1 MKSCLAVI
9 DPEGGMS
16 LLKCLRMGVLL
27 VFSAGGLS
35 AVAAERI
42 TIADASNGCGA
53 RAVAELRRHLELM
66 TGERPEVVTGGAG
79 TFVVGAPAPGGKPAG
94 PLEAR
99 YRVEGG
105 KVYFWGDRTA
115 KVLDG
120 RRSVAEAYD
129 GTLFAVYEFLDREL
143 GFRWTMPGERG
154 VVVPK
159 GGRTVPP
166 DGAEGVY
173 VPHYDIGRM
182 RSANVDDLVAFH
194 LPVLSGPKV
203 AIPDGLLYTRESAQA
218 LANDVS
224 LWYLRNRNHSRHVFR
239 YGHAFTDWY
248 ARFHETHPEYL
259 AELEDGRRGNAQQP
273 SRTMLCVSCPGVVD
287 QIVADWRAEGCPKYL
302 NVCEND
308 GGGLC
313 RCPGCRALDC
323 DRPGEEFLSHKT
335 DRYLNL
341 WNRIAA
347 KAVKIRPDVQLV
359 GYIYSYYRHL
369 PRRERIEHPDNMIF
383 GTVPSLADD
392 YRAFYGGWK
401 KAGLKQ
407 FFLRPNFHSS
417 TASLPRGAEKLI
429 YDVFAYCRDNGMIGA
444 DFDVYPGRFSTLL
457 ESYVTVRLLRDPARS
472 FEAIVDE
479 YCSAY
484 GEAAPSVKAYYARIR
499 ARREAS
505 DAVTRAALG
514 AANLLDDS
522 QTSVRQMDCHTETAL
537 REDLEI
543 LRQAH
548 ARGVTDPA
556 CRRRLA
562 ALLVQAREYVLV
574 YRFLAAGKGSDA
586 AALVAAAKELLDYR
600 LKHRDDLMDHYTM
613 TMGSRVRGT
622 EMQTWL
628 KVPFARRNH

>member
-1 MKSCLAVI
+1 MTQVKPYRITLLA
-9 DPEGGMS
+9 
-16 LLKCLRMGVLL
+16 L
-27 VFSAGGLS
+27 SAGFLS
-35 AVAAERI
+35 VASAGPV
-42 TIADASNGCGA
+42 TIADASAGRGN
-53 RAVAELRRHLELM
+53 RAVAELQRHLELM
-66 TGERPEVVTGGAG
+66 TGEKPEIVTDGSGM
-79 TFVVGAPAPGGKPAG
+79 FVVGAPAPGGKQAG

-99 YRVEGG
+99 YRAEGG
-105 KVYFWGDRTA
+105 RVYFWGDRTA
-115 KVLDG
+115 KVMDG
-120 RRSVAEAYD
+120 RRSVSEAYD
-129 GTLFAVYEFLDREL
+129 GPLFAVYEFLDREL

-159 GGRTVPP
+159 GRRLVPP
-166 DGAEGVY
+166 DGTEGVY

-182 RSANVDDLVAFH
+182 RSANVDDLVSFH

-203 AIPDGLLYTRESAQA
+203 AIPDGLLYTKASARA
-218 LANDVS
+218 LATDVS
-224 LWYLRNRNHSRHVFR
+224 LWYLRNRNYSRHVFR

-259 AELEDGRRGNAQQP
+259 AQLEDGRRGNAQQP

-287 QIVADWRAEGCPKYL
+287 QIVADWQAEGCPKFL

-323 DRPGEEFLSHKT
+323 DLPGEEFLSHKT

-341 WNRIAA
+341 WNRIAQ
-347 KAVKIRPDVQLV
+347 KAVKIRHDVQLV

-369 PRRERIEHPDNMIF
+369 PRRERIAYPDNMIF

-392 YRAFYGGWK
+392 YRTFYGGWK
-401 KAGLKQ
+401 KSGLKQ

-444 DFDVYPGRFSTLL
+444 DFDVYPGRFSTSL
-457 ESYVTVRLLRDPARS
+457 ESYVTVRLLQDPMRS
-472 FEAIVDE
+472 FESIVDE
-479 YCSAY
+479 YCAAY
-484 GEAAPSVKAYYARIR
+484 GEAAPDVKAYYARIR

-505 DAVTRAALG
+505 DAATRAALG

-522 QTSVRQMDCHTETAL
+522 QTSVRQMDCHTEAAL
-537 REDLEI
+537 EGDFDV

-548 ARGVTDPA
+548 VRGVTDPV
-556 CRRRLA
+556 CRRRLET
-562 ALLVQAREYVLV
+562 LLVQAHEYVLV
-574 YRFLAAGKGSDA
+574 YRFLAAGRGKDA
-586 AALVAAAKELLDYR
+586 TALETVAKELLDYR
-600 LKHRDDLMDHYTM
+600 LEHRDDLMDHYTM

-622 EMQTWL
+622 ETQTWL
-628 KVPFARRNH
+628 KVPFAVRK